1 MSTEDATQDATG
13 ENTGAPAPRSDA
25 PRHRRDPSSAAPTP
39 VPAAPADAPAAAPD
53 LATTAITPATPIVT
67 ATAITPAT
75 PIVTATATT
84 PASTSRV
91 KVPLAI
97 WTATALHLGVM
108 VIFTLLYPAYWG
120 FDETGHVSRVLAA
133 QNGNITP
140 TPGAEPYVG
149 GVNNSYQMY
158 TVHEQ
163 PPFIT
168 YKPPPRDARP
178 SFIALG
184 GAEAHPPP
192 GQLPNQLA
200 QHPPGYYVLAAGVLD
215 VVPGAASLAWD
226 QTVGLLRL
234 LDVVFLLPLPYLCWA
249 IVRRFSRPRIAV
261 AAAFAPILL
270 PALERLGGSVNNDDL
285 LILLTSI
292 FMLQIGKVLTGDLR
306 RRVAV
311 AMGVSLTLALL
322 TKGFALVLPPVAVL
336 AYVVAWQRARRAR
349 GLFPWP
355 QVAIVVVAGAIG
367 GLWWLRNLVVY
378 NTVQPPGLTKAQ
390 ANQVW
395 PPLPP
400 GSKPEHVGTYL
411 HHVLDRM
418 TTDAWGALGLTVPP
432 SLPGA
437 ITLIASVVAVALMLL
452 AFVSCIAGRRNAGAV
467 PSGAGPVQQ
476 APRASTV
483 DLGLLLLPTV
493 LVVVPLLYHGW
504 SDYSRTGQLIG
515 IQGRYLYPDFV
526 GLVAI
531 AAVGGE
537 FVGSAAPKW
546 VERLLPLL
554 ACVLAIGIEVTAFYV
569 VLTKMWLTNGTLLNG
584 NASRLARAIG
594 ADSPWPGSVTIAIL
608 GFTALSGLVAVVG
621 LLVGLRGRE
630 TTGTSTQFPVPG

>member
-1 MSTEDATQDATG
+1 MAEDPTQDAA
-13 ENTGAPAPRSDA
+13 EGATDDAAPRSDA
-25 PRHRRDPSSAAPTP
+25 PRHRRDPSSPAPTP
-39 VPAAPADAPAAAPD
+39 AATPTPAPAAAPD
-53 LATTAITPATPIVT
+53 LATTAITPATPIT
-67 ATAITPAT
+67 
-75 PIVTATATT
+75 TATATT

-91 KVPLAI
+91 KAPLAI

-108 VIFTLLYPAYWG
+108 VVFTLLYPAYWG

-168 YKPPPRDARP
+168 YSPPARSDRP
-178 SFIALG
+178 SFIGLG
-184 GAEAHPPP
+184 GAAAHPPP

-215 VVPGAASLAWD
+215 VVPDGPHLAWD

-249 IVRRFSRPRIAV
+249 IVRRFARPHIAV

-285 LILLTSI
+285 LILLTSV
-292 FMLQIGKVLTGDLR
+292 FMLQVGKVLTGDLR

-311 AMGVSLTLALL
+311 AMGVSLILALL

-336 AYVVAWQRARRAR
+336 AYLIAWRRAR
-349 GLFPWP
+349 GPFPWP
-355 QVAIVVVAGAIG
+355 QVGIVVVAGAIG

-378 NTVQPPGLTKAQ
+378 NAVQPPGLTKAQ

-400 GSKPEHVGTYL
+400 GSKPEQVGTYL

-437 ITLIASVVAVALMLL
+437 ITFIASVVAVALMLL
-452 AFVSCIAGRRNAGAV
+452 AFVSCIAGRRNAGRRDAGRR
-467 PSGAGPVQQ
+467 GAGAVRS
-476 APRASTV
+476 ATAL

-531 AAVGGE
+531 AAVGAE
-537 FVGSAAPKW
+537 FIARAAPRW
-546 VERLLPLL
+546 VERLMPLL
-554 ACVLAIGIEVTAFYV
+554 ACVLAICIEVTAFYV
-569 VLTKMWLTNGTLLNG
+569 VLTKMWLNNGTLLNG
-584 NASRLARAIG
+584 NASKLARAIG
-594 ADSPWPGSVTIAIL
+594 ADSPWPGSVTITIV
-608 GFTALSGLVAVVG
+608 GFTALSGLVA
-621 LLVGLRGRE
+621 LVGSLVALRGRE
-630 TTGTSTQFPVPG
+630 TTGTSRQLPLSG

>member
-1 MSTEDATQDATG
+1 MSEDTTHDATDDATD
-13 ENTGAPAPRSDA
+13 GAVTRSDA
-25 PRHRRDPSSAAPTP
+25 PRHRRDPSSPAP
-39 VPAAPADAPAAAPD
+39 VPAPAVAPAVA
-53 LATTAITPATPIVT
+53 
-67 ATAITPAT
+67 
-75 PIVTATATT
+75 ATATT

-91 KVPLAI
+91 KAPLAI

-108 VIFTLLYPAYWG
+108 VVFTLLYPAYWG

-133 QNGNITP
+133 QNGNIAP

-163 PPFIT
+163 PPFIK
-168 YKPPPRDARP
+168 YSPPPRSDRP

-184 GAEAHPPP
+184 GAAAHPPP

-200 QHPPGYYVLAAGVLD
+200 QHPPGYYVFAAGVLD
-215 VVPGAASLAWD
+215 VVPDGPKLAWD

-249 IVRRFSRPRIAV
+249 IVRRFARPRIAV

-292 FMLQIGKVLTGDLR
+292 FMLQVGKVLTGDLR

-336 AYVVAWQRARRAR
+336 AYLIAWRRAR
-349 GLFPWP
+349 GPFPWP
-355 QVAIVVVAGAIG
+355 QVGIVVVAGAVG

-378 NTVQPPGLTKAQ
+378 NAVQPPGLTKAQ

-400 GSKPEHVGTYL
+400 GSKPEQAGTYL
-411 HHVLDRM
+411 HHALDRM

-437 ITLIASVVAVALMLL
+437 ITFIASVVAVALMLL
-452 AFVSCIAGRRNAGAV
+452 AFVSCIAGRRDTGRRDTGRRDAGA
-467 PSGAGPVQQ
+467 
-476 APRASTV
+476 APRVTAT

-537 FVGSAAPKW
+537 FIANAAPKW
-546 VERLLPLL
+546 VEQLLPLL
-554 ACVLAIGIEVTAFYV
+554 ACVLAICIEVTAFYV
-569 VLTKMWLTNGTLLNG
+569 VLTKMWLTNGTLLKG
-584 NASRLARAIG
+584 NASKLVHAIG
-594 ADSPWPGSVTIAIL
+594 ADSPWPGSVTIAMI
-608 GFTALSGLVAVVG
+608 GFTALSGLVALVV
-621 LLVGLRGRE
+621 LLVGVRGRE
-630 TTGTSTQFPVPG
+630 TTGTSTQFPVQG

>member
-1 MSTEDATQDATG
+1 MAEDPTQDAA
-13 ENTGAPAPRSDA
+13 EGATDDAAPRSDA
-25 PRHRRDPSSAAPTP
+25 PRHRRDPSSPAPTP
-39 VPAAPADAPAAAPD
+39 AATPTPAPAAAPD
-53 LATTAITPATPIVT
+53 LATTAITPATPIT
-67 ATAITPAT
+67 
-75 PIVTATATT
+75 TATATT

-91 KVPLAI
+91 KAPLAI

-108 VIFTLLYPAYWG
+108 VVFTLLYPAYWG

-168 YKPPPRDARP
+168 YSPPARSDRP
-178 SFIALG
+178 SFIGLG
-184 GAEAHPPP
+184 GAAAHPPP

-215 VVPGAASLAWD
+215 VVPDGPHLAWD

-249 IVRRFSRPRIAV
+249 IVRRFARPHIAV

-285 LILLTSI
+285 LILLTSV
-292 FMLQIGKVLTGDLR
+292 FMLQVGKVLTGDLR

-311 AMGVSLTLALL
+311 AMGVSLILALL

-336 AYVVAWQRARRAR
+336 AYLIAWRRAR
-349 GLFPWP
+349 GPFPWP
-355 QVAIVVVAGAIG
+355 QVGIVVVAGAIG
-367 GLWWLRNLVVY
+367 GLWWLRNLVLY
-378 NTVQPPGLTKAQ
+378 NAVQPPGLTKAQ

-400 GSKPEHVGTYL
+400 GSKPEQVGTYL

-437 ITLIASVVAVALMLL
+437 ITFIASVVAVALMLL
-452 AFVSCIAGRRNAGAV
+452 AFVSCIAGRRDAGRRDAGRRGAGAV
-467 PSGAGPVQQ
+467 RSAT
-476 APRASTV
+476 AL

-531 AAVGGE
+531 AAVGAE
-537 FVGSAAPKW
+537 FVASAAPRW
-546 VERLLPLL
+546 VERLMPLL
-554 ACVLAIGIEVTAFYV
+554 ACVLAICIEVTAFYV
-569 VLTKMWLTNGTLLNG
+569 VLTKMWLNNGTLLNG
-584 NASRLARAIG
+584 NASKLARAIG
-594 ADSPWPGSVTIAIL
+594 ADSPWPGSMTITIV
-608 GFTALSGLVAVVG
+608 GFTALSGLAA
-621 LLVGLRGRE
+621 LVGSLVALRGRE
-630 TTGTSTQFPVPG
+630 TTGTSRQLPLSG

>member
-1 MSTEDATQDATG
+1 
-13 ENTGAPAPRSDA
+13 
-25 PRHRRDPSSAAPTP
+25 
-39 VPAAPADAPAAAPD
+39 
-53 LATTAITPATPIVT
+53 
-67 ATAITPAT
+67 
-75 PIVTATATT
+75 
-84 PASTSRV
+84 V
-91 KVPLAI
+91 KVPVSV

-108 VIFTLLYPAYWG
+108 IILTLLYPAYWG

-133 QNGNITP
+133 QNGNIAP
-140 TPGAEPYVG
+140 TPGAESYVG
-149 GVNNSYQMY
+149 GVDNSYQGY
-158 TVHEQ
+158 TVHDQ

-168 YKPPPRDARP
+168 YNPPARADRP

-184 GAEAHPPP
+184 GASAHPPP

-215 VVPGAASLAWD
+215 VVPGAANLAWD

-249 IVRRFSRPRIAV
+249 IVRRFARNRVAV

-292 FMLQIGKVLTGDLR
+292 FILQIGKVLTGDLR

-311 AMGVSLTLALL
+311 TMGVSLTLALL

-336 AYVVAWQRARRAR
+336 AYLIAWQRARGA
-349 GLFPWP
+349 FPWP
-355 QVAIVVVAGAIG
+355 QVGIVVLAGAVG
-367 GLWWLRNLVVY
+367 GLWWLRNLIVY
-378 NTVQPPGLTKAQ
+378 NAVQPPGLTKAQ

-395 PPLPP
+395 PPLPV

-411 HHVLDRM
+411 HHALDRM

-437 ITLIASVVAVALMLL
+437 ITFIASILAAALMLL
-452 AFVSCIAGRRNAGAV
+452 AFLSRMAGRRGAGAV
-467 PSGAGPVQQ
+467 RRV
-476 APRASTV
+476 TV
-483 DLGLLLLPTV
+483 IDLGMLLLPTV
-493 LVVVPLLYHGW
+493 LVVVPLLYHSW

-515 IQGRYLYPDFV
+515 IQGRYLYPGFV
-526 GLVAI
+526 GLVAV
-531 AAVGGE
+531 AAVGGD
-537 FVGSAAPKW
+537 FIATAAPKW

-554 ACVLAIGIEVTAFYV
+554 ACLLAIAIEVTAFYV
-569 VLTKMWLTNGTLLNG
+569 VLTKLWLHNGTLLKG
-584 NASRLARAIG
+584 NASRLLHAIG
-594 ADSPWPGSVTIAIL
+594 ANSPWPGHTTEAI
-608 GFTALSGLVAVVG
+608 FAVTALAGLVAVAG
-621 LLVGLRGRE
+621 LLIGLPSAGPE
-630 TTGTSTQFPVPG
+630 TTGTSTQFPLPG